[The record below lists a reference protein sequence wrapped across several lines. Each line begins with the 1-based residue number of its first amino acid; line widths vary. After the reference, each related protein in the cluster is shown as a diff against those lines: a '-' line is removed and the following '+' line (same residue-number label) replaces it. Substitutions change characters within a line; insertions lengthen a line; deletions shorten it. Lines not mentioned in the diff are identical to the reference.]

1 MPNSAEI
8 LKQTFANRV
17 GLPFQQILPESVIA
31 RVLVEETVSY
41 RDRLFNP
48 FVTLWAFLSPV
59 FDSDKRCRKAVSRVI
74 SWLASA
80 GRPVST

>member
-48 FVTLWAFLSPV
+48 FVTLWAFLSQV
-59 FDSDKRCRKAVSRVI
+59 FDSDKRCRNAVSRVI

-80 GRPVST
+80 GRPVSS